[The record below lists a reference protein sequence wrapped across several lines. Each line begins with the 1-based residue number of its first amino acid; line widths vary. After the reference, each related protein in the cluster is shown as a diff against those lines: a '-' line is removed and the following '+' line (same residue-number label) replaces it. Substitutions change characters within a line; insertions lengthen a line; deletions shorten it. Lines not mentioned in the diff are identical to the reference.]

1 MNNMN
6 VRIYNHQGELITVP
20 FFQLLQ
26 WKHAIGLEMKGL
38 KMSRGSVTA
47 HVRKRLSAPRSYKR
61 ADLHKHICDSLDSIQ
76 AQLDWTNENDSHM
89 KGETA

>member
-6 VRIYNHQGELITVP
+6 VRIYDYQGELITVP
-20 FFQLLQ
+20 RFQLLQ
-26 WKHAIGLEMKGL
+26 WKHAIGLEMIGL

-61 ADLHKHICDSLDSIQ
+61 EDIHKHICDSLDSI
-76 AQLDWTNENDSHM
+76 
-89 KGETA
+89 ETQIKEATT